1 MEWNSKDQSEWEVV
15 DRTGWRNRENFGTI
29 EDRSGVY
36 ILANIDLHIKYIGKA
51 GAGRLVTRIKEALS
65 EKKGYGATRVKVL
78 YTNSDDKAIS
88 LKKKLIAK
96 YDPVNNK

>member
-15 DRTGWRNRENFGTI
+15 DRTGWRNLENFGTF

-36 ILANIDLHIKYIGKA
+36 ILANRDLQIKCVGKA
-51 GAGRLVTRIKEALS
+51 GAGRIVTRIKEALS
-65 EKKGYGATRVKVL
+65 ENKGYGATKVKVL

-88 LKKKLIAK
+88 LKKKLIAI
-96 YDPVNNK
+96 YSPVNNK